1 MKVTRRE
8 LAGLAAGAAVARPQ
22 TREAESPEE
31 LLKRAQDGVRR
42 NSAAIAKYKVPA
54 ETEPAFSFRA

>member
-1 MKVTRRE
+1 MKISRRE
-8 LAGLAAGAAVARPQ
+8 LAGLAAGATVAQPQ
-22 TREAESPEE
+22 AREADSPEE

-42 NSAAIAKYKVPA
+42 NSAAIAKYKVTA